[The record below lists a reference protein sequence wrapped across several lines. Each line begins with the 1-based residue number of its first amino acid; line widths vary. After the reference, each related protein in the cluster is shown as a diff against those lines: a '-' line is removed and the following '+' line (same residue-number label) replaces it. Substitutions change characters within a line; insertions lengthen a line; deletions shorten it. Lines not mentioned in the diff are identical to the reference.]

1 MSCNQCKG
9 VLASIAAVALLFASR
24 PALACDEKSQ
34 ELKISAAYF
43 QTSRWAAGYVASTP
57 EAFGKLQEYKD
68 DGKFRDPYIKAIQT
82 FVQKQD
88 SGLCMN
94 WAGGP
99 FVGVDQAE
107 WPDA

>member
-9 VLASIAAVALLFASR
+9 VLASIAAVSLLFASR
-24 PALACDEKSQ
+24 PTLACDEKSQ

-57 EAFGKLQEYKD
+57 EDFGKLQEYKD
-68 DGKFRDPYIKAIQT
+68 DGKFRDPYIKAIET

-94 WAGGP
+94 WALRAVCRRGP
-99 FVGVDQAE
+99 GR